1 MNKLQ
6 NQFYDEFLTFD
17 PVTFVPFE
25 TKLINYDLLD
35 ERAVSAILSIINY
48 SACGFKMFDLISEN
62 GSMPTTNGVWRQRD
76 NTC

>member
-1 MNKLQ
+1 MNILQ

-35 ERAVSAILSIINY
+35 ERAVSAILFIDQEFCLCFQKRFFFN
-48 SACGFKMFDLISEN
+48 
-62 GSMPTTNGVWRQRD
+62 
-76 NTC
+76 